1 MKNKIVKLIGFAGKA
16 YSGKDT
22 AYEELQLLM
31 VKNIAMHD
39 MQFAAGVK
47 LMCAQVYQVSA
58 FKFYTAKHEMCEK
71 YGLTY
76 RELMQKFAT
85 DFARNMID
93 KDFWVKYLAHEYAEI
108 TATNVYD
115 LISITDIRFD
125 NEAKW
130 IRDRGGIIV
139 NIEKDDVVSM
149 NHSSEIGISKELINF
164 TVKNNGSKKALRN
177 MLELQ
182 LHSFL
187 NA

>member
-1 MKNKIVKLIGFAGKA
+1 MKNKIVKLIGFTGKA

-31 VKNIAMHD
+31 VKDIAMRD

-47 LMCAQVYQVSA
+47 LMCAQIYQVSP
-58 FKFYTAKHEMCEK
+58 FKFYNAKHEICEK

-93 KDFWVKYLAHEYAEI
+93 TNFWVKYLAHEYSEI

-115 LISITDIRFD
+115 LIVITDVRFD
-125 NEAKW
+125 NEAQW
-130 IRDRGGIIV
+130 IRDREGIIV

-149 NHSSEIGISKELINF
+149 NHASEIGLDKSLINF
-164 TVKNNGSKKALRN
+164 TVKNNNTKKNLRN

-182 LHSFL
+182 LHGFL
-187 NA
+187 TA